1 VTLSRK
7 MLLAASLAPLLVF
20 GVLAVVL
27 YFGLQQDPSTLPS
40 VLIGKP
46 APTFALGPVRAGDT
60 GFSRDDIRGKVV
72 LVNVWGSWC
81 GACKMEHPYL
91 MELAAGGAPIYGVDW
106 KDDPADGAKTLKM
119 MGDPYV
125 KVGNDQAG
133 RLSLD
138 LGVTGAPETFLIDR
152 TGRIRYKQIGPIT
165 PEVWRGTLAPMIAK
179 LEQGQ

>member
-1 VTLSRK
+1 MKLSRGA
-7 MLLAASLAPLLVF
+7 MLAASLAPVGVF
-20 GVLAVVL
+20 GALAVVL

-46 APTFALGPVRAGDT
+46 VPTFSLGPVREGDR
-60 GFSRDDIRGKVV
+60 GFSQDDIRGKVV

-91 MELAAGGAPIYGVDW
+91 MELAAGGAPIYGIDW
-106 KDDPADGAKTLKM
+106 KDDPADGARTLKQL
-119 MGDPYV
+119 GDPYV

-138 LGVTGAPETFLIDR
+138 LGVTGAPETFVIDR
-152 TGRIRYKQIGPIT
+152 TGRIRYKQVGPIT
-165 PEVWRGTLAPMIAK
+165 PEVWQGKLAPMIAR
-179 LEQGQ
+179 LERGQ